1 MCSKVPITTGLGGRE
16 LRNAPNVPRDFVCFR
31 YVGRD
36 FLEKTRG
43 IVLSSTDDFINTP
56 FCVSDTFLLIS
67 TINTH
72 HPPFVFPLILNRA
85 SAPPTLR
92 PLRNTAVAPPF
103 SFYRPYTCPKNT
115 NTVPFLQHINN
126 LNSMH

>member
-1 MCSKVPITTGLGGRE
+1 MEALIRGVLIKSPPGNSPQRIDFSCSGEFFFAKKLLSGAGTPAPMCSKVPITTGLGGRK

-56 FCVSDTFLLIS
+56 FFIGG
-67 TINTH
+67 
-72 HPPFVFPLILNRA
+72 FPRKP
-85 SAPPTLR
+85 SA
-92 PLRNTAVAPPF
+92 
-103 SFYRPYTCPKNT
+103 
-115 NTVPFLQHINN
+115 
-126 LNSMH
+126 